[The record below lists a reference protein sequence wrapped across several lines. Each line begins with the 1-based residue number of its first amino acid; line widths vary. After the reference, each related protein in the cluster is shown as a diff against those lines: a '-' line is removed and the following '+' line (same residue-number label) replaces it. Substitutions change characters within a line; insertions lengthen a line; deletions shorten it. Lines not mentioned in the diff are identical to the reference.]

1 MKKKLSFD
9 LLIIGGGPAGMTAAI
24 YAARANLKT
33 ILLESNITGGLVN
46 STYTV
51 ENFPGRP
58 GIHGMELMET
68 MRAHVDSL
76 NIPVEEVCEIEHLVL
91 DGMEK
96 RAETADAVYTAKA
109 VILAT
114 GVIPSPWKHLQ
125 RPVMYIFVRS
135 VTARP
140 MQANTSSLWAGAT
153 APLMRACTS
162 WALV

>member
-96 RAETADAVYTAKA
+96 RAET
-109 VILAT
+109 
-114 GVIPSPWKHLQ
+114 GIPPRSKLISAIIARRSSPGRRLH
-125 RPVMYIFVRS
+125 
-135 VTARP
+135 
-140 MQANTSSLWAGAT
+140 
-153 APLMRACTS
+153 APLLSASGSMGSTEEGK
-162 WALV
+162 